1 MKRIIKIL
9 KYLLG
14 FIVASAGITVMYF
27 YISNRIF
34 LGSVDSSC
42 TEYLKKN
49 KLEVDGEISGD
60 FFNRTFFDSDV
71 FLFGEV
77 HGFATNQELDG
88 DLLLFLHKKAGLKNY
103 LAEMDSTSAWKLNR
117 FLHQKSKDT
126 LLLKEFIRDIEISIP
141 QQAGKELYT
150 KWSRIYDY
158 NKTLPDS
165 RKIVVWG
172 IDRTPGKNTAVSRD
186 SAMMINFN
194 KIVRD
199 NRLSGEKFYG
209 QFGLFHV
216 LQSTPVG
223 KDAPLAKR
231 LKDSGLKVTSFV
243 SYTLNS
249 EMYMPKGHGIP
260 VPENEKI
267 AVMNADGPFM
277 MVKGIMDLKEASGAA
292 KKTLFNLDNAGSP
305 YDHSLRLLQIKNL
318 FGDHINPGKNK
329 TSVTTQYF
337 QYVFLVKNSNA
348 ITPIR

>member
-1 MKRIIKIL
+1 MRRIIKIL

-14 FIVASAGITVMYF
+14 FIVALAGIAVLYF
-27 YISNRIF
+27 YINNRIF
-34 LGSVDSSC
+34 LENADPLY

-49 KLEVDGEISGD
+49 KLEIDGGISGD
-60 FFNRTFFDSDV
+60 FFDHTFFDSDV
-71 FLFGEV
+71 FLFGEI
-77 HGFATNQELDG
+77 HGFAINQELDG
-88 DLLLFLHKKAGLKNY
+88 DLLLFLHKKTRLKNY
-103 LAEMDSTSAWKLNR
+103 LAEMDSTAAGKLNR
-117 FLHQKSKDT
+117 FLHQESKDT
-126 LLLKEFIRDIEISIP
+126 LLLKELVRDIEKSIP

-165 RKIVVWG
+165 LKIVVWE
-172 IDRTPGKNTAVSRD
+172 IDQPSGKNTIVSRD
-186 SAMMINFN
+186 SAMMINFK

-216 LQSTPVG
+216 LQSTPAS

-243 SYTLNS
+243 SYTLGS

-260 VPENEKI
+260 VPENGKI
-267 AVMNADGPFM
+267 PVMNADGPLM
-277 MVKGIMDLKEASGAA
+277 TVKGIMDLKEASGTA
-292 KKTLFNLDNAGSP
+292 KKTLFNLRNPGSP
-305 YDHSLRLLQIKNL
+305 YDHSLRLLQIKNV
-318 FGDHINPGKNK
+318 FGDNIQPGKNK